1 MAALFQKRKK
11 EPAEK
16 TPVEAAQALQ
26 ETIVCPA
33 CGREINK
40 KEAEKNLYVCY
51 ECGSYF
57 RVRTRN
63 RIRMVADAGTFT
75 PWFEDLAEANP
86 LEFPGY
92 EDKVNQ
98 VMEQRQGM

>member
-51 ECGSYF
+51 
-57 RVRTRN
+57 
-63 RIRMVADAGTFT
+63 
-75 PWFEDLAEANP
+75 
-86 LEFPGY
+86 
-92 EDKVNQ
+92 
-98 VMEQRQGM
+98 